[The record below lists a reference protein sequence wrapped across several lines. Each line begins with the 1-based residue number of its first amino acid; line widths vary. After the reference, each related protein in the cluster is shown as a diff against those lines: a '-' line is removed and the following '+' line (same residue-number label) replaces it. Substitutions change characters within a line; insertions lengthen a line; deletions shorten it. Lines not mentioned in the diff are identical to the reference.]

1 MSVRKIVWVENI
13 FCLLFYLGL
22 SAVIH
27 LFEVVGNLQP
37 TYMAPCN
44 YTFVKGRERNAVV
57 EIVSANLVLILKSF
71 LFIK

>member
-22 SAVIH
+22 SAVIY

-44 YTFVKGRERNAVV
+44 YTFVKGRERNAV
-57 EIVSANLVLILKSF
+57 S
-71 LFIK
+71 